1 MVPDRTPTKPQ
12 NVDPQVEDTLRYP
25 QEKIGWKMMTLLTGG
40 GEGVYLTDF
49 GFSERRQNF
58 CWLRFSA

>member
-40 GEGVYLTDF
+40 GEKVYLPDF
-49 GFSERRQNF
+49 GLQTGAKTF
-58 CWLRFSA
+58 AG